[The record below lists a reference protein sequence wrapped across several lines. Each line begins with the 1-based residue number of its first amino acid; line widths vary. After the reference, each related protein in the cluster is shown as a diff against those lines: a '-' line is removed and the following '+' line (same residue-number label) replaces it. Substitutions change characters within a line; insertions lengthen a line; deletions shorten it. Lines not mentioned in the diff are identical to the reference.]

1 MNLVLHPSS
10 TERHSSSKTKRR
22 GGSTSATTHRPTPA
36 GHSTPTPH
44 YRPTEVKMFILLYNQ
59 SHSFYQTATSTP
71 SVSAHTPYEN
81 QGYFPPQPPQVY
93 DNTSYPQ
100 GVPYGPLPPDPS
112 SAWGYPPL
120 IAPADRNTSFP
131 PSTLPAARPPGRNT
145 NPSESWQQQEL
156 EVLPYRAWTTD
167 TAYAPVP
174 SYASQELD
182 PALQAPSSPGT
193 RDNSWNQS
201 NNFNMAHLPNTEL
214 EQGSYETAPYH
225 SQAPTYTQ
233 YPPSI
238 PGSPPSPMLVT
249 PAAIPPLPRHTYTRT
264 LVGPL
269 SANACRLLDEHR
281 KPGIF
286 FLFQDLSVRT
296 EGQFRGDSY
305 FPRTSAPNSHP
316 RFRSVSAENASH
328 ECGSVSVI
336 HC

>member
-1 MNLVLHPSS
+1 M
-10 TERHSSSKTKRR
+10 
-22 GGSTSATTHRPTPA
+22 
-36 GHSTPTPH
+36 
-44 YRPTEVKMFILLYNQ
+44 
-59 SHSFYQTATSTP
+59 
-71 SVSAHTPYEN
+71 SAHAPYEN

-93 DNTSYPQ
+93 DNTYPQ
-100 GVPYGPLPPDPS
+100 GMPYGPLPSDPS

-120 IAPADRNTSFP
+120 IASADRSTSFP
-131 PSTLPAARPPGRNT
+131 SALPAARPSGRNT
-145 NPSESWQQQEL
+145 NSSESWQQPEI

-193 RDNSWNQS
+193 RNNSWTQS
-201 NNFNMAHLPNTEL
+201 NNFNMTPLPNNEL
-214 EQGSYETAPYH
+214 EQGRYGTAPYH
-225 SQAPTYTQ
+225 SQAHQQPTYTQ

-238 PGSPPSPMLVT
+238 PGSPPSPTLVT
-249 PAAIPPLPRHTYTRT
+249 PATVPPLPRHTYTRT

-296 EGQFRGDSY
+296 EGQFRGDCN
-305 FPRTSAPNSHP
+305 FPRTMYP
-316 RFRSVSAENASH
+316 
-328 ECGSVSVI
+328 
-336 HC
+336 